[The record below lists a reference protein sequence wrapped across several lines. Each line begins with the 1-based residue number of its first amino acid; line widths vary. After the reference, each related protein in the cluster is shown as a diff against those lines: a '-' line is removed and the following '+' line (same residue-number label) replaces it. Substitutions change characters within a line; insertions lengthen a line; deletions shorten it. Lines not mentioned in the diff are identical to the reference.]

1 VATPNTQRQYDMVF
15 LVVPEKDEP
24 GAQGVVEEFRK
35 LLVEHGATIEK
46 DETMGRRRLAYT
58 IKKKNE
64 ATYHNFLFRG
74 SSACVAEV
82 QRKLRLS
89 EDILRYLTVRI
100 DEEVKH
106 GLKVARNTKPRRPRP
121 EMSDAP
127 MAAPAAP
134 APSAAPEAAEGRE

>member
-1 VATPNTQRQYDMVF
+1 VVTPNIQRQYDMVF
-15 LVVPEKDEP
+15 LVVPEKDEA
-24 GAQGVVEEFRK
+24 GAQGIVEDFRK
-35 LLVEHGATIEK
+35 LLVDNGATIEK
-46 DETMGRRRLAYT
+46 DEPMGRRRLAYT
-58 IKKKNE
+58 IKKRNE

-74 SSACVAEV
+74 SAACVAEV

-121 EMSDAP
+121 EPTDAP
-127 MAAPAAP
+127 YAAPSVP
-134 APSAAPEAAEGRE
+134 VAPEGAAEGRE

>member
-1 VATPNTQRQYDMVF
+1 VTTPNPQRQYDMVF

-35 LLVEHGATIEK
+35 LLVDNGATIEK

-89 EDILRYLTVRI
+89 EDVLRYLTVRI

-127 MAAPAAP
+127 MAAPAPAAP
-134 APSAAPEAAEGRE
+134 PAAPEAAEGRE

>member
-1 VATPNTQRQYDMVF
+1 MTTPNPQRQYDMVF

-24 GAQGVVEEFRK
+24 GATAVVDEFRK

-89 EDILRYLTVRI
+89 EDVLRYLTVRI

-127 MAAPAAP
+127 SSMPAPAPAAP
-134 APSAAPEAAEGRE
+134 EATEGRE

>member
-1 VATPNTQRQYDMVF
+1 MATPNTQRQYDMVF
-15 LVVPEKDEP
+15 LVVPEKDEQ
-24 GAQGVVEEFRK
+24 GAATVVDEFRK
-35 LLVEHGATIEK
+35 LLVDGGATIEK

-89 EDILRYLTVRI
+89 EDVLRFLTVRI

-121 EMSDAP
+121 EMTDAP
-127 MAAPAAP
+127 AAPAAP
-134 APSAAPEAAEGRE
+134 APEAAEGRE

>member
-1 VATPNTQRQYDMVF
+1 MATPTPQRQYDMVF
-15 LVVPEKDEP
+15 LVVPEKDEA

-35 LLVEHGATIEK
+35 LLVDNGATIEK

-74 SSACVAEV
+74 SSACVSEV

-89 EDILRYLTVRI
+89 EDVLRFLTVRI

-121 EMSDAP
+121 EPTDAA
-127 MAAPAAP
+127 AAPPP
-134 APSAAPEAAEGRE
+134 APPAGAEGRE